1 MLRRALATAAVSAI
15 AVVGLAPAA
24 NAQIIDLTPVINAI
38 PCTQL
43 GQGLEALDLVDEDTT
58 RNQLA
63 SKLRTETGKVIDNP
77 LFNVAAS
84 AYANQIADHALECE
98 IVKADPQTPISG
110 SIQFLEMFDGLS
122 S

>member
-24 NAQIIDLTPVINAI
+24 NAQIFDLTPVINAI

-63 SKLRTETGKVIDNP
+63 GELRKQSGILFGIP
-77 LFNVAAS
+77 LLTNV
-84 AYANQIADHALECE
+84 YANQIADRALECE

>member
-1 MLRRALATAAVSAI
+1 MKGTFHMLRRALATAAVSAI

-63 SKLRTETGKVIDNP
+63 WCSSS
-77 LFNVAAS
+77 AS
-84 AYANQIADHALECE
+84 I
-98 IVKADPQTPISG
+98 KWTT
-110 SIQFLEMFDGLS
+110 
-122 S
+122 